1 MSLLKGLNVTQIA
14 LVVDDVDKY
23 LAAYAKVFGIEPPPH
38 IVTDG
43 QDKTGASYRGN
54 KTEARAKL
62 GFIHLPNITIEL
74 IEPIGEPSVWKDHLD
89 RHGPSVH
96 HIAFDVADKT
106 AVTDDLGMDLV
117 QQGDFTG
124 GSYAYLDAFSKI
136 GVDIELLQM
145 DS

>member
-1 MSLLKGLNVTQIA
+1 MALLKGLKVTQIA
-14 LVVDDVDKY
+14 LVVDDIDTY
-23 LAAYAKVFGIEPPPH
+23 LAAYARVFGIETPSH

-54 KTEARAKL
+54 MTEARAKL

-89 RHGPSVH
+89 QHGPSVH
-96 HIAFDVADKT
+96 HIAFGVADKA
-106 AVTDDLGMDLV
+106 AVAEDLGMDVV
-117 QQGDFTG
+117 QHGAFTG
-124 GSYAYLDAFSKI
+124 GSYAYLDAFGTM